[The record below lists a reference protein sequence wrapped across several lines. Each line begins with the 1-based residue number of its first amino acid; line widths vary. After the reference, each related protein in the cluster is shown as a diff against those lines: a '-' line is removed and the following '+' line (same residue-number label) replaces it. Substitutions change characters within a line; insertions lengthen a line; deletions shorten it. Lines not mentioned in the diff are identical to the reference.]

1 MALVVSGQYGQCD
14 EYMKMYLAI
23 GFLVNQNLVSDPSI
37 WPPASPVV
45 VHAEAIP
52 DRTWPACW

>member
-1 MALVVSGQYGQCD
+1 
-14 EYMKMYLAI
+14 MKMYLAI